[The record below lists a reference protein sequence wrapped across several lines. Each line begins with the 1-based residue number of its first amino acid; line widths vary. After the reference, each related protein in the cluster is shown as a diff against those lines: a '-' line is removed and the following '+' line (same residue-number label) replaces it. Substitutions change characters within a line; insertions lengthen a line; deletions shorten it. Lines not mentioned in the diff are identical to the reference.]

1 MKTQTNKNQYK
12 IPGGTT
18 GQALVKQSNTD
29 YDFDWG
35 TVSGGGGG
43 TKLAI
48 DTTQV
53 ATGGSG
59 VETTFYTIPIP
70 ANTLGTN
77 DAIRFAMILSDLG
90 IATGDDV
97 IFRVKYGATTL
108 CTITLD
114 EDAINQACTL
124 YGYIVADN
132 ATNAQKGFAH
142 ISTAGNNDVNPG
154 NIGDSYGT
162 AIEDSTTPLN
172 LVITV
177 EQNNGGNAQAEAI
190 IVEKI
195 TDGGG
200 ISGGAVTITG
210 MVAGEQIQGATST
223 PQACFIGDNTESD
236 VTGTTTPQTQSPGQD
251 VNFKT
256 QKVARLITVTERQ
269 SVNLVEFVALKSGT
283 PSATYKVSIQGDNA
297 GEPDG
302 VEATSV
308 TANTSAFSSSASG
321 AVVNLAFSQTAELD
335 SGTDY
340 WVVFETTVTDT
351 GDWYLKYAGSA
362 DGGEETYMV
371 YSGGVWSAGTAS
383 QWLQIQLQVKY
394 TQALVWRSDNNVT
407 NRQKFDMIVPA
418 DYALGATITSAVRM
432 GEQDDFVGMTAG
444 AEQYLSDTRGAVSG
458 SGTVVVGRAVSTT
471 KLLVDRYN
479 GLV

>member
-35 TVSGGGGG
+35 TVSGGGG
-43 TKLAI
+43 
-48 DTTQV
+48 
-53 ATGGSG
+53 
-59 VETTFYTIPIP
+59 
-70 ANTLGTN
+70 
-77 DAIRFAMILSDLG
+77 
-90 IATGDDV
+90 
-97 IFRVKYGATTL
+97 
-108 CTITLD
+108 
-114 EDAINQACTL
+114 
-124 YGYIVADN
+124 
-132 ATNAQKGFAH
+132 
-142 ISTAGNNDVNPG
+142 
-154 NIGDSYGT
+154 
-162 AIEDSTTPLN
+162 
-172 LVITV
+172 
-177 EQNNGGNAQAEAI
+177 
-190 IVEKI
+190 
-195 TDGGG
+195 
-200 ISGGAVTITG
+200 AVTITG

-223 PQACFIGDNTESD
+223 PQACFIGDNTESG

-283 PSATYKVSIQGDNA
+283 PSATYKVSIQGDNS

-321 AVVNLAFSQTAELD
+321 AVVSLAFSQTAELD

-407 NRQKFDMIVPA
+407 NRQKFDMVVPA

-444 AEQYLSDTRGAVSG
+444 AEQYLSDTRGAISG